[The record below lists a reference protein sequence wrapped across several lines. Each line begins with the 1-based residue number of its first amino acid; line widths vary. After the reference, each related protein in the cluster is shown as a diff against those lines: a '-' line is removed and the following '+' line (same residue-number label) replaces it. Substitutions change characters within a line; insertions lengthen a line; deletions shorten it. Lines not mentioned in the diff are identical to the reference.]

1 MRPEC
6 EACLGRRFYQ
16 RNMDAVRMPLLDT
29 PQGPLKIKMDSGVN
43 DSKESRNGTNYAHG
57 TENETV

>member
-1 MRPEC
+1 
-6 EACLGRRFYQ
+6 
-16 RNMDAVRMPLLDT
+16 MDAVRMPLLDT